1 MNQKETN
8 TKNKL
13 IPFWGYLDNVIRKR
27 QPGDLLPF
35 YIKSFPISDVRQSG
49 ERRKQRRASLLRLQ
63 GFDVCVLVC

>member
-35 YIKSFPISDVRQSG
+35 YIKSFPISDIRQSG
-49 ERRKQRRASLLRLQ
+49 ERRKQRASLLRLQ